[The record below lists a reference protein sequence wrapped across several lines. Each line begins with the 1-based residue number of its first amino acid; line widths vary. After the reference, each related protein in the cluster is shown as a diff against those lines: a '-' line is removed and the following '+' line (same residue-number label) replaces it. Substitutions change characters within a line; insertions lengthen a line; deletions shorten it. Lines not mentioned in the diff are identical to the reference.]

1 MRKQL
6 LTFVLLIFYLQS
18 HAQMRDSIFQLM
30 PVEIKGYK
38 PTASEPGVITQKLD
52 TTPIAK
58 LFSSSLA
65 EQLSREGNV
74 FIKTNSPG
82 GVATVSIGGSSA
94 SQTSLLWNGLLLN
107 NPMLGL
113 YDYSLIPTF
122 LFDQAQVQYG
132 GNGATQGNASIGG
145 SIQLLSQP
153 KSIDGYATE
162 LVMGVG
168 SFRSQQ
174 LGVASHYGTEGIKIT
189 TRAYFQQNKNDYP
202 FQDIY
207 GKNRRQ
213 QNAAL
218 NQQGFSQDIQIG
230 DDKNNLSVHTW
241 YLKNEYQIPGS
252 LLQSKS
258 AQKQNDEAI
267 RTALTWNKQTSKTNL
282 IWNVG
287 YTNDK
292 IRFIDSL
299 IPLDEKSRSSS
310 IQSDFYIEHQSRKKW
325 KSSYRLNYN
334 YTEAFTDAYQQ
345 KQTIQ
350 AVNLIVKTEYET
362 EKVYASLSKRSSL
375 YNQEYNLLIPSLDV
389 KAKVYKNLSV
399 LLDISRLYRNP
410 TLNDLY
416 WQPGGN
422 PNIKT
427 EKGWNHS
434 AGFELSEKKEKWN
447 YQLQAVGFYTLM
459 KNEILWTPS
468 EMGFYFAQNVNESR
482 SKGVRVFAQLTR
494 KRENSNL
501 SGWINAS
508 YGNYLV
514 KQSSASVDFRD
525 KIYTPQEIY
534 KWGITYVYK
543 NFQLNYYGSYAGYS
557 FVTSDNSSWTNPFLL
572 QDISVSYSM
581 EIKNS
586 TLQFFAGGKNIA
598 DEKYEIVKYR
608 PMPGRSYHAGIR
620 MVLK

>member
-1 MRKQL
+1 M
-6 LTFVLLIFYLQS
+6 QS
-18 HAQMRDSIFQLM
+18 HAQMRDSIFQLKS
-30 PVEIKGYK
+30 VEINGYK
-38 PTASEPGVITQKLD
+38 PTASEPGVISQKLD
-52 TTPIAK
+52 TTPITK

-132 GNGATQGNASIGG
+132 GNGATQGNASVGG

-162 LVMGVG
+162 LVMGIG

-202 FQDIY
+202 FQDLY
-207 GKNRRQ
+207 GRTRQQ

-218 NQQGFSQDIQIG
+218 NQQGFSQDLQIG
-230 DDKNNLSVHTW
+230 DAKNNLSVHAW

-267 RTALTWNKQTSKTNL
+267 RTALTWNKQTSKINL

-310 IQSDFYIEHQSRKKW
+310 IQSDFYVEHQSRKNW

-345 KQTIQ
+345 KQTIHT
-350 AVNLIVKTEYET
+350 VNLIIKTTYET

-389 KAKVYKNLSV
+389 KAKIYKNLSA

-422 PNIKT
+422 LNIKT

-434 AGFELSEKKEKWN
+434 AGFELSEKKEKWTC
-447 YQLQAVGFYTLM
+447 QLQAVGFYTLM
-459 KNEILWTPS
+459 QNEILWSPS
-468 EMGFYFAQNVNESR
+468 DMGFYFAQNVNESR

-494 KRENSNL
+494 KGEKSNL
-501 SGWINAS
+501 SGWINTS

-514 KQSSASVDFRD
+514 KQSSASVEFRN
-525 KIYTPQEIY
+525 KIYTPHEIY
-534 KWGITYVYK
+534 KWGMTYAYK

-557 FVTSDNSSWTNPFLL
+557 FATSDNSSWTNPFLL
-572 QDISVSYSM
+572 QDVSLSYLM
-581 EIKNS
+581 EIKKS
-586 TLQFFAGGKNIA
+586 TLQFYAGCKNMS

-608 PMPGRSYHAGIR
+608 PMPGRSYQAGVR

>member
-6 LTFVLLIFYLQS
+6 LTFVFLFFYVQS

-38 PTASEPGVITQKLD
+38 PTASEPGVITQKLE
-52 TTPIAK
+52 TTPLAK
-58 LFSSSLA
+58 LFSTSLA

-113 YDYSLIPTF
+113 YDYSMIPTF

-132 GNGATQGNASIGG
+132 GNGATQGNASVGG

-174 LGVASHYGTEGIKIT
+174 LGVASHYGIEGIKIT

-252 LLQSKS
+252 LLQNKS

-292 IRFIDSL
+292 IRFVDSL
-299 IPLDEKSRSSS
+299 IGLDEKSKSFS
-310 IQSDFYIEHQSRKKW
+310 IQSDIYLSHSIRKNW
-325 KSSYRLNYN
+325 NNSYRINYN
-334 YTEAFTDAYQQ
+334 YTEAFTDAYQE
-345 KQTIQ
+345 KQNIQ
-350 AVNLIVKTEYET
+350 ALNIILKSSFET
-362 EKVYASLSKRSSL
+362 EKVYLALSNRSSL
-375 YNQEYNLLIPSLDV
+375 YIDELNFLLPALDL
-389 KAKVYKNLSV
+389 KFKLYKNVSAIM
-399 LLDISRLYRNP
+399 DASRVYRNP
-410 TLNDLY
+410 TLNDRF

-422 PNIKT
+422 LNIKT
-427 EKGWNHS
+427 ESGWNNS
-434 AGFELSEKKEKWN
+434 AGIEMSCKKEAWN
-447 YQLQAVGFYTLM
+447 YKLQAVYFNTSM
-459 KNEILWTPS
+459 DNEILWTPS
-468 EMGFYFAQNVNESR
+468 EGGLYFAQNVNQSK
-482 SKGVRVFAQLTR
+482 SKGIRAFA
-494 KRENSNL
+494 NL
-501 SGWINAS
+501 ARTWKKSAINFWMNAS

-514 KQSSASVDFRD
+514 KQNSASLDYKN
-525 KIYTPQEIY
+525 KIYTPHEIY
-534 KWGITYVYK
+534 KWGMSYSYQKV
-543 NFQLNYYGSYAGYS
+543 QLNYYGSYAGYT
-557 FVTSDNSSWTNPFLL
+557 FVTSDNSSWTDPFLL
-572 QDISVSYSM
+572 HDLSLSYSM

-586 TLQFFAGGKNIA
+586 ILQFYVASKNMLDA
-598 DEKYEIVKYR
+598 NYQIVKYR
-608 PMPGRSYHAGIR
+608 AMPGRSYQVGVHFL
-620 MVLK
+620 MK